1 MRLNRLLP
9 LSLMMLAL
17 TGCGFGTPEII
28 GVTHTLYLNGDGKPQ
43 VVTPIERIKEKDGK
57 SYPRY
62 EVMNSR
68 IYSLKISPVWRGSS
82 KQVVFN
88 GNVATFSV
96 SDYWTITFDEEASKA
111 NPIYNISFEYP
122 EDTEIEDL
130 TLKYQVGDF
139 SDHIILKL
147 IPYSVVA

>member
-1 MRLNRLLP
+1 
-9 LSLMMLAL
+9 MMFALA
-17 TGCGFGTPEII
+17 GCGSGTPEII
-28 GVTHTLYLNGDGKPQ
+28 GVTNTLYLNGDGKPL
-43 VVTPIERIKEKDGK
+43 VLTPVEYVKEKDGK
-57 SYPRY
+57 SYSRY

-68 IYSLKISPVWRGSS
+68 IYSLEISPVWRGS
-82 KQVVFN
+82 KQAVFK
-88 GNVATFSV
+88 GDVATFSA

-122 EDTEIEDL
+122 KDTEIEDL

-147 IPYSVVA
+147 IPYHVQA

>member
-1 MRLNRLLP
+1 MKLNRLLP
-9 LSLMMLAL
+9 LPLMMLAL
-17 TGCGFGTPEII
+17 TGCGSGTPEII
-28 GVTHTLYLNGDGKPQ
+28 GVTHTLYLNGDGEPQ
-43 VVTPIERIKEKDGK
+43 VVTPIEHIRDKEGK
-57 SYPRY
+57 SYSRY

-68 IYSLKISPVWRGSS
+68 IYSLEISPVWRGSS

-122 EDTEIEDL
+122 KDTEIADL
-130 TLKYQVGDF
+130 TLKYKVGDY

-147 IPYSVVA
+147 IPYHVEA

>member
-9 LSLMMLAL
+9 LPLMMLAL
-17 TGCGFGTPEII
+17 TGCGSGTPEII
-28 GVTHTLYLNGDGKPQ
+28 GVTHTLYLNGDGEPQ
-43 VVTPIERIKEKDGK
+43 VVTPIERIKEKEGK
-57 SYPRY
+57 SYSRY

-68 IYSLKISPVWRGSS
+68 IYSLEISPVWRGS
-82 KQVVFN
+82 KQAVFK

-122 EDTEIEDL
+122 KDTEIDDL

>member
-9 LSLMMLAL
+9 LPLMMLAL
-17 TGCGFGTPEII
+17 TGCGSGTPEII
-28 GVTHTLYLNGDGKPQ
+28 GVTHTLYLNGDGEPQ

-68 IYSLKISPVWRGSS
+68 IYSLEISPVWRGS

-88 GNVATFSV
+88 GNVATFSA

-122 EDTEIEDL
+122 KSVKVSSL
-130 TLKYQVGDF
+130 
-139 SDHIILKL
+139 IID
-147 IPYSVVA
+147 PF